1 MSYDLS
7 ISVKA
12 EGCGKFMEIAEP
24 EYDSPTYNLGAMFR
38 ACTGWD
44 FSQSEYYKCSDVIM
58 KIERGIR
65 ELRFNTNQYVQ
76 YEAKNGWN
84 IRESEYYDKTLE
96 DMPFFCSSEESL
108 ETIIKKAILN
118 EVLPV
123 IEGTKMITEE
133 GENHDN

>member
-1 MSYDLS
+1 MLFRKKRYSKKS
-7 ISVKA
+7 KIARS
-12 EGCGKFMEIAEP
+12 CGYEIILLE
-24 EYDSPTYNLGAMFR
+24 
-38 ACTGWD
+38 
-44 FSQSEYYKCSDVIM
+44 
-58 KIERGIR
+58 
-65 ELRFNTNQYVQ
+65 
-76 YEAKNGWN
+76 NGWN

>member
-1 MSYDLS
+1 MVDY
-7 ISVKA
+7 ISRPA
-12 EGCGKFMEIAEP
+12 FIADCEGRYCAPCKEQGK
-24 EYDSPTYNLGAMFR
+24 D
-38 ACTGWD
+38 D
-44 FSQSEYYKCSDVIM
+44 
-58 KIERGIR
+58 
-65 ELRFNTNQYVQ
+65 
-76 YEAKNGWN
+76 NGWN